1 MESAIIFGNII
12 TKYREKLGI
21 SQDDLAHRSK
31 IDRSYV
37 GRVERGERNPTINML
52 LKLASGLDVPASLLI
67 QELEQKL
74 GDINDSKA

>member
-67 QELEQKL
+67 QELEEKL
-74 GDINDSKA
+74 GDVHDSKA